1 MRNAPILSDM
11 RTEHPSKRLFAITGI
26 AIRIASIGRAW
37 SLQSRMPVLRAD
49 VDALLFSVKSFAAA
63 MLAYYIA
70 LRAGVPKPSWAI
82 VTVYIVSQNS
92 AGASLGRGVYR
103 FVGTIVGAVATV
115 AIIPCFV
122 NDPIVCSVVLAG
134 WIGLCLYL
142 SLLDRTARAYAF
154 VLSGYTASLIGFPG
168 VFDPAAIF
176 DTASVRVQEI
186 SIGIFCAVLVHR
198 FVLPK
203 RMTGQF
209 TAKLSA
215 TLQDARRLVG
225 DALHGNSGQTI
236 RRDRDRLAADLLA
249 LQGLAAHLPYDPVPV
264 TPSRKTL
271 HLIHDRLARL
281 LPLATE
287 VEDRIHALR
296 AGDRSLSDELTA
308 LLDAAGHWVA
318 ADDAAGRDA
327 VAIRLIGR
335 AKTVRTRIATEA
347 VTVGDRLAA
356 NLAGHL
362 AETIG
367 LLHECDRLERIVERT
382 GTPTATETATAA
394 ARLPDAGSHP
404 RSRRATGYVYHRDP
418 WMAARTALGAVA
430 GIVIGCAFWIWSAW
444 PEGGLAVSI
453 LGVCCA
459 LFGNAD
465 TPAPNVLKYMAG
477 SVAGVA
483 ISLVYSF
490 VILPRVTD
498 FSGLVAVL
506 APAFLFAGSLQARP
520 PTTYMALG
528 ITLTI
533 PILSGLGATYA
544 GDFAGSLNSVIAL
557 FAAIGFAVV
566 SMGLFQTIPVD
577 AAIGRL
583 LRLNR
588 QDVRRR
594 ALGGGP
600 DEALWTSLMI
610 DRTALLLPRLRLSGK
625 SHPDVLDDTL
635 HHLRV
640 GHAASRLHRA
650 LRQLDADDGDCDGC
664 GIRNDGFE
672 LLSAVAVR
680 FGPGHW
686 WGPSDAT
693 TLHRR
698 IETLMARIADSP
710 IADRVPLLD
719 LLIDL
724 RFALGPAGAV
734 KWENG
739 R

>member
-1 MRNAPILSDM
+1 M
-11 RTEHPSKRLFAITGI
+11 RTDHPSNQRFAITGI
-26 AIRIASIGRAW
+26 VLQIAAIGRAL
-37 SLQSRMPVLRAD
+37 SLQSRMPILRAD
-49 VDALLFSVKSFAAA
+49 ADALLFSVKSFAAA

-92 AGASLGRGVYR
+92 AGASLSRGVYR
-103 FVGTIVGAVATV
+103 FAGTIVGAVATV

-122 NDPIVCSVVLAG
+122 NDPIVCSVVLAS

-154 VLSGYTASLIGFPG
+154 VLSGYTASLIGFPA
-168 VFDPAAIF
+168 VLNPAAIF

-186 SIGIFCAVLVHR
+186 SIGILCAVLVHR

-215 TLQDARRLVG
+215 TLRDARRLAA
-225 DALHGNSGQTI
+225 DALRGSSGQAL
-236 RRDRDRLAADLLA
+236 RRDRDRLAGDLLA
-249 LQGLAAHLPYDPVPV
+249 LQGLAVHLPYDPVPV
-264 TPSRKTL
+264 TPSRETL
-271 HLIHDRLARL
+271 QLIHDRLARL

-296 AGDRSLSDELTA
+296 TGSRSLPDELTA
-308 LLDAAGHWVA
+308 LLDEVGLWMATA
-318 ADDAAGRDA
+318 DAAGRDA
-327 VAIRLIGR
+327 IAIRLIDC
-335 AKTVRTRIATEA
+335 AKTLRTRRTAESM
-347 VTVGDRLAA
+347 TVGDRIAA

-362 AETIG
+362 AEMIA
-367 LLHECDRLERIVERT
+367 LIHECDRLERIVVRNGTRT
-382 GTPTATETATAA
+382 VTATA
-394 ARLPDAGSHP
+394 SHLGV
-404 RSRRATGYVYHRDP
+404 RRAIGYVYHRDP
-418 WMAARTALGAVA
+418 WMAARSALGAVA

-444 PEGGLAVSI
+444 PEGGMAVSI

-459 LFGNAD
+459 LFGNVD
-465 TPAPNVLKYMAG
+465 TPAPNVVKYMTG

-483 ISLVYSF
+483 ISLAYSY
-490 VILPRVTD
+490 VILPRVAD
-498 FSGLVAVL
+498 FAGLVAVL

-544 GDFAGSLNSVIAL
+544 GDFAGSLNSTIAL
-557 FAAIGFAVV
+557 FAAMGFAVV
-566 SMGLFQTIPVD
+566 SMSLFQTIPVD

-594 ALGGGP
+594 AMGGGS

-640 GHAASRLHRA
+640 GHAASRLYRA
-650 LRQLDADDGDCDGC
+650 IRHVGGNGDTVNDREIGDG
-664 GIRNDGFE
+664 GFE
-672 LLSAVAVR
+672 LLTAIALR
-680 FGPGHW
+680 FGPGYRM
-686 WGPSDAT
+686 GLSMPSLCT
-693 TLHRR
+693 
-698 IETLMARIADSP
+698 
-710 IADRVPLLD
+710 
-719 LLIDL
+719 
-724 RFALGPAGAV
+724 GAS
-734 KWENG
+734 K